1 MAQSS
6 SLSYQIHLE
15 FLFACDRT
23 TILRDA
29 YAAEGLSPWNT
40 PDRNKLDRAALEHL
54 ALILSGYNARFQMQ
68 EVRVATRHLEIPR
81 AFWSVRLGTGKEGM
95 ELYGRQY
102 GTETPFKRAQDAHV
116 CCVQLVSPAFN
127 DTEKQWTSF
136 ATATQRIVSR
146 LSTPGT
152 LHPRGSHEVDRINHL
167 AWTNKSCSFTVTVQ
181 PNRSDTFISWP
192 TLQNLYAAWG
202 SSSEV
207 IQHVQNPRPFSN
219 TVFANR
225 RIAPANELGHVE
237 AIRRVFT
244 IPSLAVL
251 MNLEAHV
258 AAQVA
263 ISRMSIL
270 VDGSREKCTG
280 VRFDEHR
287 GTLDVEQIQFWTRL
301 THQALVACQNMAAAG
316 RKFRGGASTPVGFA
330 RFSELLIHEQWVRDH
345 ARKTIRQSEQGS
357 QAASAW

>member
-1 MAQSS
+1 MAELS

-23 TILRDA
+23 TILRHA
-29 YAAEGLSPWNT
+29 YGLEGISPWNT

-54 ALILSGYNARFQMQ
+54 ALVLSGYNARVQTQ

-95 ELYGRQY
+95 EMYGRQY
-102 GTETPFKRAQDAHV
+102 GTETPFKRAHDAHV
-116 CCVQLVSPAFN
+116 CCVQLVSPAFT
-127 DTEKQWTSF
+127 DTEEQWTSF

-146 LSTPGT
+146 LSTPGA
-152 LHPRGSHEVDRINHL
+152 LHPRGSSEVDRINHL

-181 PNRSDTFISWP
+181 PNGNDTFISWP

-202 SSSEV
+202 SCSEV
-207 IQHVQNPRPFSN
+207 IQHVQNPRPSSN
-219 TVFANR
+219 TVLAHGK
-225 RIAPANELGHVE
+225 IAPANELGNVE
-237 AIRRVFT
+237 AIRRVFA
-244 IPSLAVL
+244 IPSLAVFR
-251 MNLEAHV
+251 NLKAHV

-263 ISRMSIL
+263 ISKMSIL
-270 VDGSREKCTG
+270 VDGSGEECSG

-301 THQALVACQNMAAAG
+301 THQALVACQAMAAAG
-316 RKFRGGASTPVGFA
+316 RRFRGGGSTPVGFA
-330 RFSELLIHEQWVRDH
+330 RFSELLIREQWVRDH
-345 ARKTIRQSEQGS
+345 AYKTIWQSGHGS
-357 QAASAW
+357 QGPSAW